1 MRVSIILLLLLLS
14 SMAKSQTWDEFF
26 RQKATQKKYLLQ
38 QLAALK
44 LYADYVSKGY
54 QIADKGLKTIKGFT
68 KGEFD
73 LHSVFFESL
82 KNVNP
87 ALAGNKNIAE
97 ILIWQAAIIKGYNS
111 LNRETIK
118 SGNDKSYIESVR
130 SKVLSD
136 CVRDVEDLFAVISSG
151 VLEMKDDERLKRID
165 KLHSDM
171 RDKYQFTESFVR
183 QVKVLN
189 LQREQEKQNS
199 GASKKLYGITN

>member
-1 MRVSIILLLLLLS
+1 MRVSIILLLILLS

-44 LYADYVSKGY
+44 LYADYLSKGY
-54 QIADKGLKTIKGFT
+54 EIADKGLKTIKGFT
-68 KGEFD
+68 KGEYD
-73 LHSVFFESL
+73 QHSAFFESL

-87 ALAGNKNIAE
+87 AVAVNKNIAE
-97 ILIWQAAIIKGYNS
+97 ILTWQAAIIKGYKS
-111 LNRETIK
+111 LSREAIK
-118 SGNDKSYIESVR
+118 SSSDKSYIESVR
-130 SKVLSD
+130 SKVLSE

-151 VLEMKDDERLKRID
+151 ELEMKDNERLKRIY

-189 LQREQEKQNS
+189 LHREQEKQNS
-199 GASKKLYGITN
+199 KVSKKLYGNK

>member
-1 MRVSIILLLLLLS
+1 MRVSIILLFILLS
-14 SMAKSQTWDEFF
+14 SIAKAQTWNEFF
-26 RQKATQKKYLLQ
+26 RQKATQEKYLLQ

-44 LYADYVSKGY
+44 LYADYLSKGY
-54 QIADKGLKTIKGFT
+54 EIADKGLKTIKGFT

-73 LHSVFFESL
+73 LHSTFFESL

-87 ALAGNKNIAE
+87 AVAGNKNIQE
-97 ILIWQAAIIKGYNS
+97 ILTWQAAIIKGYNS

-130 SKVLSD
+130 SKVLSE

-151 VLEMKDDERLKRID
+151 ELEMKDDERLKRID

-189 LQREQEKQNS
+189 LHREQEKQNS
-199 GASKKLYGITN
+199 TVSKKLYGITN

>member
-1 MRVSIILLLLLLS
+1 MLFS
-14 SMAKSQTWDEFF
+14 STAKSQTWDEFF
-26 RQKATQKKYLLQ
+26 RQKETQKKYLLQ

-44 LYADYVSKGY
+44 LYEDYLSKGY
-54 QIADKGLKTIKGFT
+54 EIADKGLKTIKGFT

-73 LHSVFFESL
+73 LHSAFFESL

-87 ALAGNKNIAE
+87 AVAGNKNIKE
-97 ILIWQAAIIKGYNS
+97 ILTWQAAIIKAYNS

-130 SKVLSD
+130 SKVLSE

-151 VLEMKDDERLKRID
+151 ELEMKDDERLKRID
-165 KLHSDM
+165 NLHSDM
-171 RDKYQFTESFVR
+171 RDKYQFTESFIR

-189 LQREQEKQNS
+189 LQREQEKQN
-199 GASKKLYGITN
+199 GKVSKKLYGITN

>member
-87 ALAGNKNIAE
+87 ALAGNKNIEE

-130 SKVLSD
+130 SKVLSE
-136 CVRDVEDLFAVISSG
+136 CVRDVDDLFAVISSG

-171 RDKYQFTESFVR
+171 RDRYQFTESFIR
-183 QVKVLN
+183 HIKVLN

>member
-87 ALAGNKNIAE
+87 ALAGNKNIEE

-130 SKVLSD
+130 SKVLSE
-136 CVRDVEDLFAVISSG
+136 CVRDVDDLFAVISSG

>member
-1 MRVSIILLLLLLS
+1 MKASIILLLVLLS
-14 SMAKSQTWDEFF
+14 SIAKAQTWDEFF

-44 LYADYVSKGY
+44 LYTDYLSKGY
-54 QIADKGLKTIKGFT
+54 EIADKGLKTIKRFT

-73 LHSVFFESL
+73 LHSAFFESL

-87 ALAGNKNIAE
+87 TIASNKNIAE
-97 ILIWQAAIIKGYNS
+97 ILSWQAAIIKRYNS
-111 LNRETIK
+111 LNREAIK
-118 SGNDKSYIESVR
+118 SASDKSYIESVR

-151 VLEMKDDERLKRID
+151 ELEMKDDERLKRID

-171 RDKYQFTESFVR
+171 RDKYQFTESFIR
-183 QVKVLN
+183 QIKVMN

-199 GASKKLYGITN
+199 AVSKKLYGITN

>member
-26 RQKATQKKYLLQ
+26 RQKATQKEYLLQ

-44 LYADYVSKGY
+44 LYADYLSKGY

-73 LHSVFFESL
+73 LHSVYFESL
-82 KNVNP
+82 KTVNP
-87 ALAGNKNIAE
+87 AVAGNKNIAE
-97 ILIWQAAIIKGYNS
+97 ILIWQAGIIKGFKSINGKA
-111 LNRETIK
+111 IK
-118 SGNDKSYIESVR
+118 SGNDKSYIENVR
-130 SKVLSD
+130 SKVLSE

-151 VLEMKDDERLKRID
+151 ELEMKDDERLKRID

-171 RDKYQFTESFVR
+171 RDKYQFTESFISHI
-183 QVKVLN
+183 KVLN

-199 GASKKLYGITN
+199 SVSKKIYGITN

>member
-1 MRVSIILLLLLLS
+1 
-14 SMAKSQTWDEFF
+14 
-26 RQKATQKKYLLQ
+26 
-38 QLAALK
+38 
-44 LYADYVSKGY
+44 VSKGY

-87 ALAGNKNIAE
+87 ALAGNKNIEE

-130 SKVLSD
+130 SKVLSE
-136 CVRDVEDLFAVISSG
+136 CVRDVDDLFAVISSG